1 MRAGVRH
8 PPHENVTS
16 RAAPRG
22 QGEAMNAHVARWSL
36 LLVLALAVAVP
47 SWPAGVDAQAK
58 YPNRP
63 IQLICPWAAGGGTD
77 RIARMVAVLLEKE
90 LGQPVTVV
98 NRTGGSGAVGHTAG
112 ATAAPDGHT
121 ITIVTVELAM
131 MHWMGLT
138 PLTYKEFTPAVLLNI
153 DPAGVQVSMTSEWKT
168 LKELLD
174 YVKANPGKAKASGT
188 GRGGIWDLARAG
200 MLKTAGIP
208 GEAMPWV
215 PSTGAATGLQELVAG
230 GVQVVTASLPEGG
243 PLIEA
248 GKVRPLAIMADKRDP
263 VFPDVPTL
271 KELGINWTMGAWRGI
286 ALPKGTSPEIV
297 AVYEKALDKV
307 VKSKEFVDFMKAGP
321 FGILYKPSGEFG
333 KFLAEQD
340 ETMGIL

>member
-1 MRAGVRH
+1 MRRWIAGGVIL
-8 PPHENVTS
+8 
-16 RAAPRG
+16 AFA
-22 QGEAMNAHVARWSL
+22 L
-36 LLVLALAVAVP
+36 LALIP
-47 SWPAGVDAQAK
+47 ILPGPASAAWA
-58 YPNRP
+58 PNRP

-77 RIARMVAVLLEKE
+77 RIARIVAVLLEKE
-90 LGQPVTVV
+90 LQQPVTVV

-112 ATAAPDGHT
+112 GTAAPDGHS

-138 PLTYKEFTPAVLLNI
+138 PLTYKEFTPVSLLNI

-188 GRGGIWDLARAG
+188 GKGGIWDLARAG
-200 MLKTAGIP
+200 MLKTSGMSID
-208 GEAMPWV
+208 AMPWV

-230 GVQVVTASLPEGG
+230 GVQVVTASLVEGR

-248 GKVRPLAIMADKRDP
+248 GKVRPLAHMADTRDP
-263 VFPDVPTL
+263 AFPNVPTL

-321 FGILYKPSGEFG
+321 FGILYKPSGEFA
-333 KFLAEQD
+333 KFLAQQD
-340 ETMGIL
+340 ETMGVLMKEAGLTK